1 MSPQIF
7 GEIVRRFL
15 DSGSRVDID
24 GLGSFRL
31 NSHGE
36 VRFSPTGRPRIF
48 IAYVHEDAEIALRLY
63 RDLEAH
69 GLAPW
74 MDSQK
79 LLPGQNWPRAIEE
92 AISVSE
98 YFIACLSTR
107 SVLKRSQFQAE
118 LRYALDCAARMPLD
132 RTFLLPVRF
141 DDCRVPN
148 RIQREFQ
155 YVNLFPDWDAGL
167 ERLLPTLGYSGKVLR

>member
-1 MSPQIF
+1 MSPQLF

-31 NSHGE
+31 DAQGE
-36 VRFSPTGRPRIF
+36 VRFTSTGQPRIF
-48 IAYVHEDAEIALRLY
+48 IAYVHEDTEHAVRLY

-74 MDSQK
+74 MDTQK

-92 AISVSE
+92 AISVSD
-98 YFIACLSTR
+98 YFIACLSSR
-107 SVLKRSQFQAE
+107 SVIKRSQFQAE
-118 LRYALDCAARMPLD
+118 LRYALDCAKRMPLD
-132 RTFLLPVRF
+132 RAFLMPVRF
-141 DDCRVPN
+141 DACRVPN
-148 RIQREFQ
+148 HIAREFQ
-155 YVNLFPDWDAGL
+155 YVDLFPEWDAGMK
-167 ERLLPTLGYSGKVLR
+167 RLLPTVGYSGKLLR

>member
-1 MSPQIF
+1 MSPQFF

-15 DSGSRVDID
+15 DSGSRVEID

-31 NSHGE
+31 DSHGE
-36 VRFSPTGRPRIF
+36 VRFTSNGRPRIF
-48 IAYVHEDAEIALRLY
+48 IAYVNEDAPMALRLY
-63 RDLEAH
+63 QDLEAH

-92 AISVSE
+92 AISVSD
-98 YFIACLSTR
+98 YFIACLSSK

-141 DDCRVPN
+141 DECRVPT
-148 RIQREFQ
+148 RIQKEFQ
-155 YVNLFPDWDAGL
+155 YVNLFPDWEAGL
-167 ERLLPTLGYSGKVLR
+167 ARLLPTLGYSGKLVR

>member
-31 NSHGE
+31 NSHGD

-63 RDLEAH
+63 RDLKAH

-79 LLPGQNWPRAIEE
+79 LLPGQNWPREIGRAH
-92 AISVSE
+92 V
-98 YFIACLSTR
+98 
-107 SVLKRSQFQAE
+107 
-118 LRYALDCAARMPLD
+118 
-132 RTFLLPVRF
+132 
-141 DDCRVPN
+141 
-148 RIQREFQ
+148 
-155 YVNLFPDWDAGL
+155 
-167 ERLLPTLGYSGKVLR
+167 

>member
-1 MSPQIF
+1 MSPQVF

-31 NSHGE
+31 DGHGE
-36 VRFSPTGRPRIF
+36 VRFTSKGQPRIF
-48 IAYVHEDAEIALRLY
+48 IAYVSEDAPLALRLY
-63 RDLEAH
+63 QDLEAH
-69 GLAPW
+69 GLSPW

-92 AISVSE
+92 AISVSD

-107 SVLKRSQFQAE
+107 SVLKRGQFQAE

-141 DDCRVPN
+141 DDCPTPI
-148 RIQREFQ
+148 RIQKEFQ
-155 YVNLFPDWDAGL
+155 YVNLFPDWEAGFA
-167 ERLLPTLGYSGKVLR
+167 RLLPSLGHSGKV

>member
-1 MSPQIF
+1 MSPTLF

-15 DSGSRVDID
+15 DSGSRVEID

-31 NSHGE
+31 DSQGA
-36 VRFSPTGRPRIF
+36 VRFTSMGRPRIF
-48 IAYVHEDAEIALRLY
+48 IAYVSEDAALALRLY
-63 RDLEAH
+63 QDLEAH

-92 AISVSE
+92 AISVSD

-118 LRYALDCAARMPLD
+118 LRYAFDCAARMPLD

-155 YVNLFPDWDAGL
+155 YVNLFPDWEEGL
-167 ERLLPTLGYSGKVLR
+167 ARLLPTLGYSGKLLR

>member
-1 MSPQIF
+1 MSPQLF

-15 DSGSRVDID
+15 DSGSRVEID

-31 NSHGE
+31 DTHGD
-36 VRFSPTGRPRIF
+36 VRFTSTGRPRIF
-48 IAYVHEDAEIALRLY
+48 IAYVNEDAPLALRLY

-74 MDSQK
+74 IDSQK

-92 AISVSE
+92 AISVSD
-98 YFIACLSTR
+98 YFIACLSTK

-118 LRYALDCAARMPLD
+118 LRYALDCATRMPLD

-148 RIQREFQ
+148 RIQKEFQ
-155 YVNLFPDWDAGL
+155 YVNLFPDWKAGFA
-167 ERLLPTLGYSGKVLR
+167 RLLPTLGYSGNV

>member
-24 GLGSFRL
+24 GLGSFRIDA
-31 NSHGE
+31 HGE
-36 VRFSPTGRPRIF
+36 VRFTSTGRPRIF
-48 IAYVHEDAEIALRLY
+48 IAYVHEDAALAERLY

-74 MDSQK
+74 MDTQK

-92 AISVSE
+92 AISISD

-107 SVLKRSQFQAE
+107 SVIKRSQFQAE
-118 LRYALDCAARMPLD
+118 LRYALDCARRMPLD
-132 RTFLLPVRF
+132 RAFLVPVRF
-141 DDCRVPN
+141 DDCRVPT
-148 RIQREFQ
+148 RIAREFQ

-167 ERLLPTLGYSGKVLR
+167 ARILPTVGYSGKLLR

>member
-15 DSGSRVDID
+15 DSGSRVEID

-31 NSHGE
+31 DSHGE
-36 VRFSPTGRPRIF
+36 VRFTSTGRPRIF
-48 IAYVHEDAEIALRLY
+48 IAYVSEDAALALRLY
-63 RDLEAH
+63 QDLEAL

-92 AISVSE
+92 AISVSD
-98 YFIACLSTR
+98 YFIACLSTK

-118 LRYALDCAARMPLD
+118 LRYALNCAARIPLE
-132 RTFLLPVRF
+132 RTYLLPVRF
-141 DDCRVPN
+141 DDCRVPT
-148 RIQREFQ
+148 RIAREFQ
-155 YVNLFPDWDAGL
+155 YVDLFPDWAAGL
-167 ERLLPTLGYSGKVLR
+167 KRLLPSLGYSGNVLR